1 MEINSGE
8 PWSEMDV
15 WELKNSTEYGRSFA
29 EVAGF
34 LYRDESEVRQMA
46 EALGLKESVGMGE
59 VLRAVPNRGDWRKEE
74 SADTVSAHERAR

>member
-15 WELKNSTEYGRSFA
+15 WELKNSMQYGRSFA

-46 EALGLKESVGMGE
+46 DALGLKEGGGIGE
-59 VLRAVPNRGDWRKEE
+59 VLR
-74 SADTVSAHERAR
+74 TVSDGGGLEERGIG

>member
-1 MEINSGE
+1 MDTGSAE

-15 WELKNSTEYGRSFA
+15 WELKSSIEYGRSFA

-46 EALGLKESVGMGE
+46 EALGLKEGGGMTE
-59 VLRAVPNRGDWRKEE
+59 VLRAMSDVGGLEGRRIG
-74 SADTVSAHERAR
+74 

>member
-46 EALGLKESVGMGE
+46 EALGLKEGVGTGD
-59 VLRAVPNRGDWRKEE
+59 VLRAVPNRGGLEE
-74 SADTVSAHERAR
+74 IGIG

>member
-1 MEINSGE
+1 MDTNSGD

-15 WELKNSTEYGRSFA
+15 WELKNSMEYGRSFA

-46 EALGLKESVGMGE
+46 KALGVAEGAGVGDVLQAVPGLRG
-59 VLRAVPNRGDWRKEE
+59 LRAIG
-74 SADTVSAHERAR
+74 

>member
-15 WELKNSTEYGRSFA
+15 WELKNSMQYGRSFA

-46 EALGLKESVGMGE
+46 DALGLKEGGGIGE
-59 VLRAVPNRGDWRKEE
+59 VLRAVSKGGGLEERGIG
-74 SADTVSAHERAR
+74 